1 MTITFYALHLTLG
14 EILVTA
20 QGGVLRIDADGP
32 HFAMKGRKMV
42 MAQNGLSPL
51 AAGTVAVG
59 TVVGAALIGGRSSP
73 TPDHPRTRRWYRGL
87 EKPGFTPPPPAYAVA
102 WTGIQAG
109 LAVGG
114 YRLLRR
120 SPSPRRT
127 LALALWAVNQAAI
140 AGWSEVFFGHR
151 APGAGTLVAGAMI
164 GTSIGYVAS
173 AAREDEVAAT
183 WPLQRER
190 TKSPP
195 PRVCPWSP
203 G

>member
-1 MTITFYALHLTLG
+1 LT
-14 EILVTA
+14 E

-42 MAQNGLSPL
+42 TAQNRLSPL
-51 AAGTVAVG
+51 AAGTIAVG

-164 GTSIGYVAS
+164 GTSVGYVAS
-173 AAREDEVAAT
+173 AAREDEVAAAAGV
-183 WPLQRER
+183 PLVAWVSFATLLAEEIWRRNDE
-190 TKSPP
+190 P
-195 PRVCPWSP
+195 
-203 G
+203 